1 MVYSYKGL
9 DVFYKVRGSG
19 DPVIFLHG
27 WGCESSIFDAP
38 AEAVAAQYK
47 AVSIDFP
54 GFGQSSEPD
63 TVWGVE
69 EYTSMLESFV
79 RDNGFDNPVLVG
91 HSFGGRVSILY
102 SSRNPVSKVVLT
114 DAAGVK
120 PKRSLKYY
128 IKVYSYKF
136 MKKMTEL
143 VLGKEKAEARIEAA
157 RQKSGSADYRNASPR
172 MRAVLSKVV
181 NEDLC
186 RYMPSIKAPVLL
198 FWGENDTAT
207 PLSDA
212 RKMEKLIPDAGLVVV
227 PGGSHFAFLEASGLF
242 VAVLKN
248 FLKIQ

>member
-79 RDNGFDNPVLVG
+79 RDNGFDNPVLIG

-120 PKRSLKYY
+120 PKRLEEAKNAIRRLGLK
-128 IKVYSYKF
+128 
-136 MKKMTEL
+136 TE
-143 VLGKEKAEARIEAA
+143 
-157 RQKSGSADYRNASPR
+157 
-172 MRAVLSKVV
+172 KVV
-181 NEDLC
+181 EILHQGILLQVHEEDDRAC
-186 RYMPSIKAPVLL
+186 
-198 FWGENDTAT
+198 
-207 PLSDA
+207 A
-212 RKMEKLIPDAGLVVV
+212 RKGKGCSQNRSGKTEIGISRLQECKSAHESCALQGRQR
-227 PGGSHFAFLEASGLF
+227 GSVQIYAFNKGSCTS
-242 VAVLKN
+242 
-248 FLKIQ
+248 FLGRERYGDSAF